1 MVGGRVREGVTVQ
14 PVSRRSF
21 LVAGSAVAGAAAA
34 GAGIAVV
41 AKSDDAAPL
50 SDEELEA
57 LDQPMLMQVRDAAS
71 GEVEILV
78 GEAEVVVTD
87 RALVAK
93 VLRATR

>member
-1 MVGGRVREGVTVQ
+1 MQ

-21 LVAGSAVAGAAAA
+21 LVRGSVVAGAAAAA
-34 GAGIAVV
+34 GAGIAVK
-41 AKSDDAAPL
+41 AASDDVAPL
-50 SDEELEA
+50 SDEELDA